1 MFKKSIFY
9 KKKFSSGRIILMYDK
24 ESICS
29 QKNNLTQT
37 EVKSKNV
44 NTLTL

>member
-1 MFKKSIFY
+1 MFKKSIFIN
-9 KKKFSSGRIILMYDK
+9 KFSSGRIILMYDK

-44 NTLTL
+44 NTLT